1 MSEDQKLTK
10 HIGEQKPLNQNP
22 KPANNNNN
30 SNQGDNSNGNSE
42 NPIKPQETQKG
53 LTPKE

>member
-10 HIGEQKPLNQNP
+10 HIGEQKPINQNP
-22 KPANNNNN
+22 KPPDNNNQSNN
-30 SNQGDNSNGNSE
+30 NGNSG

-53 LTPKE
+53 AKLKE

>member
-10 HIGEQKPLNQNP
+10 HVGEQKPLNQNP
-22 KPANNNNN
+22 KPAENN
-30 SNQGDNSNGNSE
+30 NQGDNSGNSG

-53 LTPKE
+53 LTPKTKK

>member
-22 KPANNNNN
+22 KPTD
-30 SNQGDNSNGNSE
+30 DNSNNQGNGNGGNSG

-53 LTPKE
+53 AEPKKI

>member
-1 MSEDQKLTK
+1 MNEDQKITK

-22 KPANNNNN
+22 EPADNNE
-30 SNQGDNSNGNSE
+30 DNSSNSSSNN

-53 LTPKE
+53 AKPTKK

>member
-10 HIGEQKPLNQNP
+10 HVGEQKPLNQNP
-22 KPANNNNN
+22 KPADNNN
-30 SNQGDNSNGNSE
+30 QGNTSGNSG

-53 LTPKE
+53 LTSKE

>member
-10 HIGEQKPLNQNP
+10 HVGEQKPLNHNP
-22 KPANNNNN
+22 KPPDNNNQRNT
-30 SNQGDNSNGNSE
+30 SGNSE

-53 LTPKE
+53 LSPKK